1 MLEQHPKK
9 PLTNTTFSRLRHY
22 IIIIMCLPNTSNT
35 VITLDKEKN
44 QVGSTFMSYL
54 FLFSS
59 HIHLNLIYS
68 TTYFLTSMAKNMT
81 EMTKLILQ

>member
-1 MLEQHPKK
+1 
-9 PLTNTTFSRLRHY
+9 
-22 IIIIMCLPNTSNT
+22 MCLPNTSNT

-59 HIHLNLIYS
+59 HIRTSEPNLFYYLFLNLHGQKYDR
-68 TTYFLTSMAKNMT
+68 ND
-81 EMTKLILQ
+81 

>member
-1 MLEQHPKK
+1 
-9 PLTNTTFSRLRHY
+9 
-22 IIIIMCLPNTSNT
+22 MCLPNTSNT

-59 HIHLNLIYS
+59 HIHLNLIHS